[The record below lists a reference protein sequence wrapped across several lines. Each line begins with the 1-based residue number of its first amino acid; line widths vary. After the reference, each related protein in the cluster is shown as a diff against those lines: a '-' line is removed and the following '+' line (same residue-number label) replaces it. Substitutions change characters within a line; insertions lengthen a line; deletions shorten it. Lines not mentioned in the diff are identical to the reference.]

1 MTVLV
6 VGAVLA
12 YVLWRIGD
20 ELRRART
27 EAAIQQIL
35 TTFAPAAADVHRDP
49 RLLIAWYPV
58 AQASRKLFPEAFQT
72 LDAASGG
79 AFPFT
84 KALVEAAHA
93 QCTSE
98 WLAWE
103 RAHDA
108 EFAVKI
114 AQVQDE
120 IDRTAGPAS
129 PLLRTRLAALEQQ
142 KLEQYQQRYQ
152 EYVKTAKALAAFAS

>member
-1 MTVLV
+1 MTVLA

-12 YVLWRIGD
+12 VLLWRIGD

-27 EAAIQQIL
+27 DAEIRHVL
-35 TTFAPAAADVHRDP
+35 MTLAPAAVDVQRDV

-58 AQASRKLFPEAFQT
+58 AQASRKLFPAAFKA
-72 LDAASGG
+72 LDDAAGG

-84 KALVEAAHA
+84 KALVETAHA
-93 QCTSE
+93 QCTTE

-114 AQVQDE
+114 AEVQDA
-120 IDRTAGPAS
+120 IDHTPGPAS
-129 PLLRTRLAALEQQ
+129 ALLRTKLAALEQQ
-142 KLEQYQQRYQ
+142 KLELYQQRYQ
-152 EYVKTAKALAAFAS
+152 EYVKTAKALASFTA